1 MKVEL
6 VAIGEALGRD
16 LQDLAARITEV
27 YQPLIKECEPTLE
40 LTVPREAFNPDR
52 GQYRASDVLRYLEES
67 TRKSKAT
74 KILGV
79 IGEDLYSSSLNFVFG
94 QARCLGSVAVVSLYR
109 LDPAFYGQNPDDKLF
124 GDRVAKEAVHELGHT
139 FGLKHCRNSECVMSF
154 SNSIVDVDRK
164 QRFFCDDCY
173 RRIDL

>member
-1 MKVEL
+1 MRVDL
-6 VAIGEALGRD
+6 VAIGETLGYD
-16 LQDLAARITEV
+16 LQDLPTWIMEAYR
-27 YQPLIKECEPTLE
+27 PLIEVCVPTLE
-40 LTVPREAFNPDR
+40 LSVPREAFNPDR

-74 KILGV
+74 KILGI
-79 IGEDLYSSSLNFVFG
+79 IGKDLYSSNLNFVFG

-164 QRFFCDDCY
+164 QRFFCEDCY
-173 RRIDL
+173 RRIGL